1 MEGQAERSS
10 DAQRQDASTHRIEA
24 TLRDGTRVIIRPIG
38 PQDAEREQAFVRGLS
53 PESRYFRFMNTL
65 RELSP
70 EMLDRFTHP
79 DPAREVALVALVDE
93 GGQPKQ
99 VAVARCAAGAERDS
113 CEFAVVVADAYQ
125 GRGLGSRLMEE
136 LIARARARGV
146 PRIEGLV
153 LTSNHPML
161 ELMRSLGFEI
171 TTTPEDARMRRV
183 SKSLN

>member
-1 MEGQAERSS
+1 MGGEGERSP
-10 DAQRQDASTHRIEA
+10 DAKRQDVSIQQIEA
-24 TLRDGTRVIIRPIG
+24 TLRDGTCVTIRPIG

-53 PESRYFRFMNTL
+53 PESRYFRFMTTL

-93 GGQPKQ
+93 GGAPKQ
-99 VAVARCAAGAERDS
+99 VGVARCAAGAVREG
-113 CEFAVVVADAYQ
+113 CEFAVVVADAYR
-125 GRGLGSRLMEE
+125 GRGLGTRLMQE

-153 LTSNHPML
+153 LAANHPML
-161 ELMRSLGFEI
+161 ELVQSLGFEI
-171 TTTPEDARMRRV
+171 TTTPEDPRVRRV
-183 SKSLN
+183 SKSLD